1 MTLHQWTRVLLE
13 ARQTVPWLT
22 LVCWHALGFRANN
35 VNELRSF
42 VRWAALPDYFTSSG
56 ASLTGWNND
65 LVRAHAAVHEEIL
78 LYGSSANSTLV
89 LLRRGNSPMT
99 ASWRPR
105 ADGATLIVTAK
116 ELQAIITP
124 LSAPSVAFELPSTPE
139 SVCAV
144 EMDPEIPLELSTVQ
158 LPAIKYLLRGSARLI
173 NVYPPDYAREMRPPL
188 IAAPTDAS
196 AVMKA
201 AQLSSQ
207 TMP

>member
-1 MTLHQWTRVLLE
+1 M
-13 ARQTVPWLT
+13 
-22 LVCWHALGFRANN
+22 
-35 VNELRSF
+35 
-42 VRWAALPDYFTSSG
+42 
-56 ASLTGWNND
+56 
-65 LVRAHAAVHEEIL
+65 
-78 LYGSSANSTLV
+78 
-89 LLRRGNSPMT
+89 
-99 ASWRPR
+99 
-105 ADGATLIVTAK
+105 
-116 ELQAIITP
+116 
-124 LSAPSVAFELPSTPE
+124 AFELPSTPE